1 MGMGAASLGHLE
13 DLTSILEALRDAAK
27 LSPDELKALLRAVN
41 TSSSAELVYDA
52 HGYRFR
58 ICKYPWSSRYE
69 VKLVVEK
76 EEVGRK
82 LTVEYDLAAYAKLLA
97 KEGGR
102 RGDGSSQA

>member
-58 ICKYPWSSRYE
+58 ICKHPWSRYE
-69 VKLVVEK
+69 VKLIVEK

-97 KEGGR
+97 KEGR
-102 RGDGSSQA
+102 TSRPP